1 MKKNK
6 KHRFSLIELICIIV
20 IVALLIIMSIFTT
33 LKTLDKSDKDNKL
46 LQEEL
51 IIKACEKYIIK
62 NPSESPKAI
71 GDSANIYISKLI
83 ERNYLSENV
92 YYFNNESCVGK
103 SYVRVYKLNNN
114 EYSYLPYINC
124 NNKKVVEEIPNPS
137 VNMLF
142 IDSNDNSSNNLIFNN
157 INESR
162 IYIDM
167 DGGVDSFG
175 RKIEIYNYE
184 INIFM
189 RTKDNPDLVK
199 SYSSGVVDTNRRYS
213 DTIDKKIM
221 SYINAKDAIEIKVV
235 VRVTNTLGGVGEVTS
250 IAEANS
256 RN

>member
-1 MKKNK
+1 M
-6 KHRFSLIELICIIV
+6 
-20 IVALLIIMSIFTT
+20 
-33 LKTLDKSDKDNKL
+33 
-46 LQEEL
+46 
-51 IIKACEKYIIK
+51 
-62 NPSESPKAI
+62 
-71 GDSANIYISKLI
+71 
-83 ERNYLSENV
+83 SENV

-124 NNKKVVEEIPNPS
+124 NNKKAVEEIPNPS

-184 INIFM
+184 IN
-189 RTKDNPDLVK
+189 N
-199 SYSSGVVDTNRRYS
+199 
-213 DTIDKKIM
+213 
-221 SYINAKDAIEIKVV
+221 
-235 VRVTNTLGGVGEVTS
+235 
-250 IAEANS
+250 
-256 RN
+256 